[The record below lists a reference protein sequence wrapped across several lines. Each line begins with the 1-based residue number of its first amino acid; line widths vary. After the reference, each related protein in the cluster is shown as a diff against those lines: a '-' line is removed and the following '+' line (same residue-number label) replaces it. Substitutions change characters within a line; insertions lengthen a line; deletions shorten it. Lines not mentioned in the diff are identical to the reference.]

1 MSFTWLMILWG
12 LVGLTIIITSLLIKD
27 RPPLLVFT
35 ITWLYGFMFIFASH
49 IIGG

>member
-1 MSFTWLMILWG
+1 MTFTRLMILWG
-12 LVGLTIIITSLLIKD
+12 FVGLITIITSLLIKE